1 MNAKNQG
8 QLTLGDH
15 VIGLGERKTI
25 ELPVTDLYTYTSLK
39 MPVQVV
45 RGKKPGPTLF
55 ISAAIHGDEING
67 VEIVRRVLDYKGLEK
82 LRGTLIAVP
91 IVNVQGFLAHSRYT
105 PDRRDLNRSF
115 PGSSTGSVASRLANL
130 FVNEIVVNSDCGIDL
145 HTAAIHR
152 DNLPQIRAQL
162 SNPETERLAKAF
174 GAPVMMNANL
184 RDGSLRHFAD
194 EEGIPMLL
202 YEAGEALRF
211 DESSIRVGARGILNV
226 MRELKMLRPS
236 RAKKP
241 PNSVKASSSSW
252 IRADRS
258 GILRATVGLGAYI
271 EEGQELGRISDPFG
285 IHEQVIIASFSGILI
300 GRTNLPLVNEGD
312 AIFHIARVGD
322 ENEAIESVESIQL
335 DATTEW
341 EIPVS
346 DPII

>member
-1 MNAKNQG
+1 MPKDILNILGVEVAPGKSVTVTFEVAKLHTRN
-8 QLTLGDH
+8 TLE
-15 VIGLGERKTI
+15 VPIIIER
-25 ELPVTDLYTYTSLK
+25 S
-39 MPVQVV
+39 
-45 RGKKPGPTLF
+45 KKPGPTVLMT
-55 ISAAIHGDEING
+55 AGIHGDEING
-67 VEIVRRVLDYKGLEK
+67 VEIVRRVLDYKGLDK

-130 FVNEIVVNSDCGIDL
+130 FVNEIVLNSDCGIDL

-162 SNPETERLAKAF
+162 SNPETERLAQAF
-174 GAPVMMNANL
+174 GAPVVMHSNL

-211 DESSIRVGARGILNV
+211 DESSIRVGARGVLNV

-236 RAKKP
+236 RAKNP
-241 PNSVKASSSSW
+241 PSSVTANSSHW
-252 IRADRS
+252 MRAERS

-271 EEGQELGRISDPFG
+271 EENQELGRISDPFG
-285 IHEQVIIASFSGILI
+285 IQEQTIIANFSGILI

-322 ENEAIESVESIQL
+322 EHEAIESVESIQL
-335 DATTEW
+335 DSTEW
-341 EIPVS
+341 GTPVS
-346 DPII
+346 QPII

>member
-1 MNAKNQG
+1 MNAKNQD
-8 QLTLGDH
+8 QLTLGDY
-15 VIGLGERKTI
+15 VINLGERMTI
-25 ELPVTDLYTYTSLK
+25 ELPVTDLYTHTTLK

-45 RGKKPGPTLF
+45 RGNKPGPTLF

-67 VEIVRRVLDYKGLEK
+67 VEIVRRVLEYKGLEK

-130 FVNEIVVNSDCGIDL
+130 FVNEIVLNSDCGIDL

-152 DNLPQIRAQL
+152 DNLPQIRAHL
-162 SNPETERLAKAF
+162 DSPETERLAKAF
-174 GAPVMMNANL
+174 GAPVIMNSNL
-184 RDGSLRHFAD
+184 RDGSLRYFAA

-211 DESSIRVGARGILNV
+211 DESSIRVGARGVLNV

-236 RAKKP
+236 RAKHP
-241 PNSVKASSSSW
+241 PSTVRANSSHW
-252 IRADRS
+252 MRADRS
-258 GILRATVGLGAYI
+258 GILRATVGLGTYVG
-271 EEGQELGRISDPFG
+271 EGQELGRISDPFG
-285 IHEQVIIASFSGILI
+285 IQEQIVRAKCAGVLI

-312 AIFHIARVGD
+312 AVFHIARVGD
-322 ENEAIESVESIQL
+322 ELEAIESIESIQRE
-335 DATTEW
+335 TTEW
-341 EIPVS
+341 ELPLS
-346 DPII
+346 QPII